1 MWKKYFEKHLK
12 RKPREQL
19 LRAFSFCINKD
30 VKKAIKIPIR
40 LEKITKPPELR
51 SFSLCEYLDIR
62 KESAI
67 FTNAHKNGATKAI
80 KNQFI
85 RVLYPVVK
93 LLTKFYYRVIS
104 QSLFLKVR

>member
-19 LRAFSFCINKD
+19 VRAFSFCINKD

-51 SFSLCEYLDIR
+51 SFSL
-62 KESAI
+62 
-67 FTNAHKNGATKAI
+67 
-80 KNQFI
+80 
-85 RVLYPVVK
+85 
-93 LLTKFYYRVIS
+93 
-104 QSLFLKVR
+104 